1 MHRRGG
7 GKCEGFWFPHM
18 ESVAAEDVVSPT
30 QRVNPTFLFLPFPP
44 VKKGVGGLVVLF
56 GLSSPLGFI
65 LLSSLSLSP
74 HFVSLKKLFTCV
86 LPLAGRGFPFCSA
99 FPYSTAARFFF
110 CFSSLL
116 CRVSRLFAWLPPYR
130 IAFAVKDLFCCSL
143 DNPLVKA
150 HAYYYYY
157 Y

>member
-1 MHRRGG
+1 VHRRGG

-65 LLSSLSLSP
+65 LLSSLSLP
-74 HFVSLKKLFTCV
+74 PFCLFKKTLYLCV
-86 LPLAGRGFPFCSA
+86 AACGERLPLLLRLPVLDSR
-99 FPYSTAARFFF
+99 TFFLLF
-110 CFSSLL
+110 LFSSLSCLSSL
-116 CRVSRLFAWLPPYR
+116 CVASAVSNR
-130 IAFAVKDLFCCSL
+130 FCS
-143 DNPLVKA
+143 
-150 HAYYYYY
+150 
-157 Y
+157 